1 MKNGNCPL
9 FSIYV
14 MGEDNFHNLWQVMS
28 EPLFWPTK
36 PLHNPVFYY
45 RFIISHT
52 FHFPHLS
59 HVVYRSSLIQFACIG
74 VEHSRES
81 NPNSGKIDQ
90 TWSCC
95 FRRSNCTDCLSGP
108 KDGCAWCT
116 TLNKCVS
123 LSEYSLDY
131 SYGEC
136 LHFQAYPTHYQS
148 QSTTITQ
155 YVIICTLRPII
166 S

>member
-1 MKNGNCPL
+1 MIKRDTVIKNGNCPL
-9 FSIYV
+9 FSINV

-74 VEHSRES
+74 VAPPRAAGERPKCRQNGSS
-81 NPNSGKIDQ
+81 LISVVSGGVIVQ
-90 TWSCC
+90 I
-95 FRRSNCTDCLSGP
+95 
-108 KDGCAWCT
+108 
-116 TLNKCVS
+116 V
-123 LSEYSLDY
+123 YLDWRTAVPGVRHWINVY
-131 SYGEC
+131 
-136 LHFQAYPTHYQS
+136 LWVNIH
-148 QSTTITQ
+148 
-155 YVIICTLRPII
+155 
-166 S
+166 